1 MSAGV
6 VIAGGGL
13 AAQRS
18 AEALRRGGYEGRVR
32 IVSNELHAP
41 YDRPPLSKD
50 FLSGEREIDDL
61 LLRPADW
68 HGSND
73 VELVLGD
80 AAAGIDVEGRR
91 LLLESGRALD
101 FEHLVI
107 ATGSRPRPLP
117 GSEGYTNVFTLRSL
131 DDSLA
136 LREVL
141 RPGARLAVLG
151 AGLIGQEVAATASKA
166 GVDVTLIEAEPLP
179 LARAL
184 HPELAAWIVAMQREE
199 GVDVLLDTKV
209 EQLVGDG
216 DTLEALVLSD
226 GTRLELDALLVSIG
240 IVPATEWVGADVH
253 ELCAHPNFHLAGDA
267 GGGNHWEQA
276 THSGRAVAN
285 AILGKD
291 PVGHARHDLVERR
304 ARRPHPGPRR
314 PRRLRRPGGRRG
326 PRGPLVH
333 RRRLPRRHPRRR
345 HGGGTSARRATVA
358 QTADRRPDTH
368 PGGFMTLVPTID
380 DGACAA
386 HGDCV
391 EIAPTVFILEGD
403 VAEVIGTASDEIILA
418 AAEGC
423 PSVAIIVTDSTSGEQ
438 IYP

>member
-1 MSAGV
+1 MSGV

-80 AAAGIDVEGRR
+80 AAAGVDVEGRR

-107 ATGSRPRPLP
+107 ATGSRPRVLP
-117 GSEGYTNVFTLRSL
+117 GSEGYANVFTLRSL
-131 DDSLA
+131 DDSVA

-267 GGGNHWEQA
+267 AGGNHWEQA
-276 THSGRAVAN
+276 IHSGRAVAG
-285 AILGKD
+285 AILGND
-291 PVGHARHDLVERR
+291 PLPMPVTTWWSDVHGVRIQGLGDPAGSGVLEIDGDLTGRSFTAVAFRDGTPV
-304 ARRPHPGPRR
+304 AATAVAR
-314 PRRLRRPGGRRG
+314 PRDVPRLRKLLTDDP
-326 PRGPLVH
+326 
-333 RRRLPRRHPRRR
+333 
-345 HGGGTSARRATVA
+345 TSI
-358 QTADRRPDTH
+358 P
-368 PGGFMTLVPTID
+368 
-380 DGACAA
+380 
-386 HGDCV
+386 
-391 EIAPTVFILEGD
+391 E
-403 VAEVIGTASDEIILA
+403 AS
-418 AAEGC
+418 
-423 PSVAIIVTDSTSGEQ
+423 
-438 IYP
+438 

>member
-50 FLSGEREIDDL
+50 FLSGEREIDEL

-68 HGSND
+68 HASND

-80 AAAGIDVEGRR
+80 AAAGLDVEGRR

-101 FEHLVI
+101 FEHLII

-117 GSEGYTNVFTLRSL
+117 GAEGFENVHSLRSL
-131 DDSLA
+131 DDSIA
-136 LREVL
+136 LRAAL

-184 HPELAAWIVAMQREE
+184 HPELAQWIVDMQREE
-199 GVDVLLDTKV
+199 GVNVLLGVRV
-209 EQLVGDG
+209 EKLVGHG
-216 DTLEALVLSD
+216 ATLEALELSD
-226 GTRLELDALLVSIG
+226 GTRVELDALLVAIG
-240 IVPATEWVGADVH
+240 IVPATDWVGSDVRDF
-253 ELCAHPNFHLAGDA
+253 EAHPNIHVAGDA
-267 GGGNHWEQA
+267 AGGNHWEQA
-276 THSGRAVAN
+276 THSGKAVAN

-291 PVGHARHDLVERR
+291 PVPAPVTTWWSDVHGVRIQGLGDPANAGELQIEGDMDERCFTAVALR
-304 ARRPHPGPRR
+304 DGVPVAATAVAR
-314 PRRLRRPGGRRG
+314 PRDVPRLRKLLTDTPQ
-326 PRGPLVH
+326 
-333 RRRLPRRHPRRR
+333 
-345 HGGGTSARRATVA
+345 SAPQSAPESA
-358 QTADRRPDTH
+358 PE
-368 PGGFMTLVPTID
+368 
-380 DGACAA
+380 AA
-386 HGDCV
+386 
-391 EIAPTVFILEGD
+391 
-403 VAEVIGTASDEIILA
+403 
-418 AAEGC
+418 
-423 PSVAIIVTDSTSGEQ
+423 
-438 IYP
+438 

>member
-61 LLRPADW
+61 LLRPAGW
-68 HGSND
+68 HDESG

-80 AAAGIDVEGRR
+80 AAAGLDVEGHR

-107 ATGSRPRPLP
+107 ATGSRPRTLP
-117 GSEGYTNVFTLRSL
+117 GSEGYANVFTLRSL

-136 LREVL
+136 LREAL

-166 GVDVTLIEAEPLP
+166 GAHVTLIEAEPLP

-199 GVDVLLDTKV
+199 GVDVLLGTKV
-209 EQLVGDG
+209 EELVGDG
-216 DTLEALVLSD
+216 ETLEALVLGD
-226 GTRLELDALLVSIG
+226 GTRVELDALLVSIG
-240 IVPATEWVGADVH
+240 IVPATEWVGTDVH
-253 ELCAHPNFHLAGDA
+253 ELCARPDFHLAGDA
-267 GGGNHWEQA
+267 AGGNHWEQA
-276 THSGRAVAN
+276 IHSGRSAAG
-285 AILGKD
+285 AILGKEPLPMPVTTWWSDVHGVRIQGLGD
-291 PVGHARHDLVERR
+291 PAGSSLLEIEGDMSARSFTAIAFRDGAPV
-304 ARRPHPGPRR
+304 AATAVAR
-314 PRRLRRPGGRRG
+314 PRDVPRLRKLLTDDPT
-326 PRGPLVH
+326 PL
-333 RRRLPRRHPRRR
+333 
-345 HGGGTSARRATVA
+345 
-358 QTADRRPDTH
+358 
-368 PGGFMTLVPTID
+368 
-380 DGACAA
+380 
-386 HGDCV
+386 
-391 EIAPTVFILEGD
+391 
-403 VAEVIGTASDEIILA
+403 AEAS
-418 AAEGC
+418 
-423 PSVAIIVTDSTSGEQ
+423 
-438 IYP
+438 